1 MPARRISASW
11 ILPVTGEP
19 IRDGA
24 VLIDSTGLIVAI
36 GPDHQV
42 PRTPDIESDH
52 HPGCIVTPG
61 LVNTH
66 THLELTGLGP
76 VIAEADFPSWI
87 RMLRARKATRSQAE
101 FERAAET
108 GLRQCW
114 AAGVTTVADTGDTG
128 AAARALATL
137 GGRGIAYQEV
147 FGPHPDQVPES
158 LAALAAL
165 VERTRAMSSDRVQI
179 GVSPHAPYTVSEPLY
194 RAVAVWARERGLP
207 IALHLA
213 ESAEETELVTGGT
226 GGFAA
231 AWARRDIPVPVAA
244 RSPVAYVDR
253 SGVLGPDTL
262 CIHVIRVDAEDIGI
276 LKARGVGI
284 AHCPISNA
292 AHGHGTAPLR
302 RFLEAGIRTG
312 LGTDSELSSHPLD
325 LCGEARVAMRLAGL
339 DARSALHLLT
349 LGGAEALGLSGKIG
363 TLAPGRCGDVAV
375 FNGRG
380 SDDPFSAVISST
392 ARATYIEGEP
402 VYRGEG

>member
-1 MPARRISASW
+1 M
-11 ILPVTGEP
+11 
-19 IRDGA
+19 
-24 VLIDSTGLIVAI
+24 
-36 GPDHQV
+36 
-42 PRTPDIESDH
+42 
-52 HPGCIVTPG
+52 
-61 LVNTH
+61 
-66 THLELTGLGP
+66 
-76 VIAEADFPSWI
+76 
-87 RMLRARKATRSQAE
+87 
-101 FERAAET
+101 
-108 GLRQCW
+108 
-114 AAGVTTVADTGDTG
+114 
-128 AAARALATL
+128 
-137 GGRGIAYQEV
+137 
-147 FGPHPDQVPES
+147 
-158 LAALAAL
+158 
-165 VERTRAMSSDRVQI
+165 
-179 GVSPHAPYTVSEPLY
+179 
-194 RAVAVWARERGLP
+194 
-207 IALHLA
+207 
-213 ESAEETELVTGGT
+213 
-226 GGFAA
+226 
-231 AWARRDIPVPVAA
+231 
-244 RSPVAYVDR
+244 DR

-262 CIHVIRVDAEDIGI
+262 CIHVIRVDAEDIRI
-276 LKARGVGI
+276 LEARGVGI